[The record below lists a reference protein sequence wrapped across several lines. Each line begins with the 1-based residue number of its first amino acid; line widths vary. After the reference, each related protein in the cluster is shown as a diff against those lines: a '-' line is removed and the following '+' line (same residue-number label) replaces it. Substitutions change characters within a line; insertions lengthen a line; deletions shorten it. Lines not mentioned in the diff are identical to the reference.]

1 MNNNP
6 LYLEVYQSLKSI
18 LLKRGYIVA
27 DFKPVLNGCEFHV
40 YVLGNPYSIKM
51 RYLEEK
57 IEFDF
62 SQLKDK
68 QLIVFM
74 EETVKEILET
84 EELPEQVLVNQQKV
98 DNDIKDHIL
107 TCVVGDKCRFGP
119 IIFSGIIIN
128 DELINFLH
136 SQGVRKSSDIKNIDD
151 LINQLTLNNYFTHIE
166 MTAFSFNEIMTQIKQ
181 PEHILAWGQ
190 RKLLEVIFKI
200 KFSHMIYSYNFGNNY
215 LLYTH
220 FANLNYILEFNS
232 PDTLPQKFEPI
243 NQILNVLNQHIYI
256 KNITHINQSL
266 NLELPYFDQVEEDK
280 VFKKLSKDM
289 LEDEYLMFSKIRHL

>member
-1 MNNNP
+1 
-6 LYLEVYQSLKSI
+6 
-18 LLKRGYIVA
+18 
-27 DFKPVLNGCEFHV
+27 
-40 YVLGNPYSIKM
+40 
-51 RYLEEK
+51 
-57 IEFDF
+57 
-62 SQLKDK
+62 
-68 QLIVFM
+68 M